1 MKDLRRREL
10 IGSMV
15 TIESPRP
22 WDFLVRFEG
31 FPRVSLKPESR
42 TIPRL
47 QQLGP
52 GAITINGHSDERQAY
67 QKMQPR
73 LYAKY

>member
-52 GAITINGHSDERQAY
+52 GAITINGLSDEA
-67 QKMQPR
+67 
-73 LYAKY
+73 